1 MGNQTNGNF
10 KIWPLMVDELAP
22 PEPPQH
28 RTPIEDDTIISYG
41 QGEYTF
47 GLTLAQEEDVQDYHD
62 LFLQEENNQFDDEM
76 TKMAKDLDDIV
87 PKYLLMHLLESN

>member
-1 MGNQTNGNF
+1 MGNSTNGNF

-41 QGEYTF
+41 GGEYTF
-47 GLTLAQEEDVQDYHD
+47 GLTLAQEA
-62 LFLQEENNQFDDEM
+62 EENG
-76 TKMAKDLDDIV
+76 V
-87 PKYLLMHLLESN
+87 LLNSSEENATTEFEK

>member
-1 MGNQTNGNF
+1 MGNTNGNF

-41 QGEYTF
+41 EGEYTF
-47 GLTLAQEEDVQDYHD
+47 GLTLAQDTDED
-62 LFLQEENNQFDDEM
+62 
-76 TKMAKDLDDIV
+76 
-87 PKYLLMHLLESN
+87 